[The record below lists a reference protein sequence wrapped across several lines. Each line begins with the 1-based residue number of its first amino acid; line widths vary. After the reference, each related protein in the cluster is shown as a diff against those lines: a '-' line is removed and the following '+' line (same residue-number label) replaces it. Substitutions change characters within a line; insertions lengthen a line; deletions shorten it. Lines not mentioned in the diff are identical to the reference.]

1 MDSISISRNG
11 TDIIGYL
18 RNTVIDKNTVLKKS
32 QKVLC
37 KMVVKIHG
45 NDGNNLTFE
54 IEDDINLDLF
64 SRLLKVFTIKILLFW
79 AK

>member
-37 KMVVKIHG
+37 KMVVKIDG